1 MSATFTYNKKEKL
14 KSKKLLDEL
23 FTQGN
28 SFVVF
33 PMKIFF
39 RVVENKLP
47 DTTIQVGVGVS
58 KKYFKHATKRNRVK
72 RLLRETYRQN
82 KLSLHELLNNS
93 DKQLTV
99 FFLYIDKELISY
111 QTLENKMKIAL
122 EKLIKQLS

>member
-1 MSATFTYNKKEKL
+1 MPAIFTYNKKEKL

-33 PMKIFF
+33 PIKIFF
-39 RVVENKLP
+39 KVVENKLP

-58 KKYFKHATKRNRVK
+58 KKYFKHATKRNRIK

-82 KLSLHELLNNS
+82 KLSLHELLNNNN
-93 DKQLTV
+93 KQLTV
-99 FFLYIDKELISY
+99 FFLYIDKELINY
-111 QTLENKMKIAL
+111 QTLENKMKIAI

>member
-1 MSATFTYNKKEKL
+1 MPATFTYNKKEKL

-33 PMKIFF
+33 PIKIFF
-39 RVVENKLP
+39 KVVENKLP

-58 KKYFKHATKRNRVK
+58 KKYFKHATKRNRIK

-82 KLSLHELLNNS
+82 KLSLHELLNNNN
-93 DKQLTV
+93 KQLTV
-99 FFLYIDKELISY
+99 FFLYIDKELINY
-111 QTLENKMKIAL
+111 QTLENKMKIAI

>member
-58 KKYFKHATKRNRVK
+58 KKYFKHATKRNRIK

-82 KLSLHELLNNS
+82 KLSLHELLNNNN
-93 DKQLTV
+93 KQLTV

>member
-1 MSATFTYNKKEKL
+1 MPATFTYNKKEKL

-82 KLSLHELLNNS
+82 KLSLHELLNNNN
-93 DKQLTV
+93 KQLTV

>member
-1 MSATFTYNKKEKL
+1 MPATFTYNKNEKL

-33 PMKIFF
+33 PIKIFF
-39 RVVENKLP
+39 KVVENKLP

-58 KKYFKHATKRNRVK
+58 KKYFKHATKRNRIK

-82 KLSLHELLNNS
+82 KLSLHELLNNNN
-93 DKQLTV
+93 KQLTV
-99 FFLYIDKELISY
+99 FFLYIDKELINY
-111 QTLENKMKIAL
+111 QTLENKMKIAI

>member
-1 MSATFTYNKKEKL
+1 MPATFTYNKKEKL

-33 PMKIFF
+33 PIKIFF
-39 RVVENKLP
+39 KVVENKLP

-58 KKYFKHATKRNRVK
+58 KKYLKHATKRNRIK

-82 KLSLHELLNNS
+82 KLSLHELLNNNN
-93 DKQLTV
+93 KQLTV

-111 QTLENKMKIAL
+111 QTLENKMKIAI